1 MKCLPVYNVCYITSE
16 EWNGL
21 SDKLAHA
28 NREKCEAQAQ
38 VAEFQSQI
46 VTSQVSVQG
55 QVTTDQQ
62 KLLDKQSSYKIHS
75 LFKTFQCY
83 VVVYTE
89 KIDRGEGSFTEAD

>member
-1 MKCLPVYNVCYITSE
+1 MCYITSE

-62 KLLDKQSSYKIHS
+62 KLSVQQL
-75 LFKTFQCY
+75 LFRQAIKF
-83 VVVYTE
+83 
-89 KIDRGEGSFTEAD
+89 

>member
-1 MKCLPVYNVCYITSE
+1 MCYITSE

-38 VAEFQSQI
+38 DAEFQSQI

-62 KLLDKQSSYKIHS
+62 KLSVQQL
-75 LFKTFQCY
+75 LFRQAIKL
-83 VVVYTE
+83 
-89 KIDRGEGSFTEAD
+89 

>member
-1 MKCLPVYNVCYITSE
+1 MCYITSE

-55 QVTTDQQ
+55 QVTTDKQ
-62 KLLDKQSSYKIHS
+62 KLSVQQL
-75 LFKTFQCY
+75 LFRQAIKL
-83 VVVYTE
+83 
-89 KIDRGEGSFTEAD
+89 

>member
-1 MKCLPVYNVCYITSE
+1 MCYITSE

-62 KLLDKQSSYKIHS
+62 KRSVQQLLFRQAIK
-75 LFKTFQCY
+75 L
-83 VVVYTE
+83 
-89 KIDRGEGSFTEAD
+89 

>member
-1 MKCLPVYNVCYITSE
+1 MPVYNVCYITSE

-62 KLLDKQSSYKIHS
+62 KLSVQQL
-75 LFKTFQCY
+75 LFRQAIKL
-83 VVVYTE
+83 
-89 KIDRGEGSFTEAD
+89 

>member
-1 MKCLPVYNVCYITSE
+1 MCYITSE

-62 KLLDKQSSYKIHS
+62 KLSVQQLLFRQAIKLLNS
-75 LFKTFQCY
+75 LF
-83 VVVYTE
+83 
-89 KIDRGEGSFTEAD
+89 I

>member
-1 MKCLPVYNVCYITSE
+1 MCYITSE

-21 SDKLAHA
+21 SDKLAYA

-62 KLLDKQSSYKIHS
+62 KLSVQQL
-75 LFKTFQCY
+75 LFRQAIKL
-83 VVVYTE
+83 
-89 KIDRGEGSFTEAD
+89 

>member
-1 MKCLPVYNVCYITSE
+1 MCYITSE

-62 KLLDKQSSYKIHS
+62 KLSVQQL
-75 LFKTFQCY
+75 LFRQAIKL
-83 VVVYTE
+83 
-89 KIDRGEGSFTEAD
+89 

>member
-1 MKCLPVYNVCYITSE
+1 MCYITSE

-38 VAEFQSQI
+38 VAQFQSQI

-62 KLLDKQSSYKIHS
+62 KLSVQQL
-75 LFKTFQCY
+75 LFRQAIKL
-83 VVVYTE
+83 
-89 KIDRGEGSFTEAD
+89 

>member
-1 MKCLPVYNVCYITSE
+1 MCNITSE

-62 KLLDKQSSYKIHS
+62 KLSVQQL
-75 LFKTFQCY
+75 LFRQAIKL
-83 VVVYTE
+83 
-89 KIDRGEGSFTEAD
+89 

>member
-1 MKCLPVYNVCYITSE
+1 MCYITSE
-16 EWNGL
+16 EWNSL

-62 KLLDKQSSYKIHS
+62 KLSVQQL
-75 LFKTFQCY
+75 LFRQAIKL
-83 VVVYTE
+83 
-89 KIDRGEGSFTEAD
+89 

>member
-1 MKCLPVYNVCYITSE
+1 MYYITSE

-62 KLLDKQSSYKIHS
+62 KLSVQQL
-75 LFKTFQCY
+75 LFRQAIKL
-83 VVVYTE
+83 
-89 KIDRGEGSFTEAD
+89 